1 MQDSVSQQKKPGKNL
16 GEAGDILDIVLKKG
30 WLIRP
35 QIEQMRQDSLVSQK
49 SVTQILE
56 ESGLISQEKLIQAY
70 SDFFKLPII
79 RLRELYVPRQIISK
93 IPEKLAKKYFILVFD
108 QKADRLKMAIA
119 KPARL
124 QYDRPGVLADIQK
137 KQKVDIDLYI
147 TSEGDFNEALKYYH
161 LKPKIKID
169 QTTKLT
175 ELPDKSKNES
185 QPEEKLPKILDILVS
200 QRLINQK
207 EALEIIKKGEKQ
219 NVPFE
224 NIIREEGYVSDDE
237 LAKAQAQ
244 QFNLPYLSLKNLKI
258 SAENIRKFPIE
269 ISEKYRLVVFETLS
283 DKVFKIATAYPEN
296 PAAHEVVSF
305 LKSKYGIT
313 GYLHITTPQDITL
326 VLEKYKES
334 EPEKKGEHKTF
345 SLFGEGNEPWR
356 PQAKEP
362 KPIGE
367 LDIGTLIK
375 KDIQTKEELEKITKT
390 GDIPRTVAGLINFAL
405 VKKSSDIHKMD
416 RKIHPGIIARIK
428 ISSRLRLD
436 EQRIPQDGRF
446 AISFKNRAVD
456 IRVST
461 LPTSNGEKAV
471 LRLLEKTKKII
482 SFEELG
488 LTGRA
493 FDVLANNIKK
503 PYGMILA
510 TGPTGSGK
518 TTTLY
523 AVLQSINT
531 SQTNIVTLED
541 PIEYQIDGV
550 NHCQARPDIG
560 FSFAEGLRSILRQD
574 PNVIMVGEIR
584 DKETAGMAVQAAL
597 TGHLVLS
604 SIHTNN
610 AIGVIPRLLEME
622 VDPFLIAPT
631 LIIAVA
637 QRLVRTLCP
646 ATGKPI
652 EIEESMRK
660 MIE

>member
-56 ESGLISQEKLIQAY
+56 ESGLIRQEKLIQAY

-185 QPEEKLPKILDILVS
+185 QPEEKLPQILDILVS

-313 GYLHITTPQDITL
+313 GYLHITTPQDVTL

-405 VKKSSDIHKMD
+405 VKKSSDIHIEPWEKELHVRYRIDGVLRDIIKMD
-416 RKIHPGIIARIK
+416 RKMHPGIIARIK

-584 DKETAGMAVQAAL
+584 DKETAG
-597 TGHLVLS
+597 G
-604 SIHTNN
+604 
-610 AIGVIPRLLEME
+610 G
-622 VDPFLIAPT
+622 
-631 LIIAVA
+631 
-637 QRLVRTLCP
+637 
-646 ATGKPI
+646 
-652 EIEESMRK
+652 
-660 MIE
+660 